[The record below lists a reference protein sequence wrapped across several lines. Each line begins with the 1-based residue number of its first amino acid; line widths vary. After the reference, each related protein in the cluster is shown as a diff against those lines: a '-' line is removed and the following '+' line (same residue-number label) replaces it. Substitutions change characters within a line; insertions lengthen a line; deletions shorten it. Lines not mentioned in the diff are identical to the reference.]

1 MPRRSAGPRLYL
13 DPGRD
18 QWAVRDGQRFV
29 RTGCAASDTAG
40 AEKFLAE
47 YIARKHKPKPGPDP
61 LIVDVLNAYATEHAP
76 HTRSVA
82 TIVHTVGNLAKWWND
97 KRWSGINARN
107 CRAYAKDR
115 PQSAARR
122 DLETLRAAT
131 RHWKR
136 EHGQNLTVPSV
147 VLPKKEDPR
156 ERWLTRSEAARLLWA
171 ARRVEHL
178 KRFILIGLYT
188 GSRSGA
194 ILALRWDW
202 VDLEHGIMRRRGA
215 GETET
220 NKRRPPVRLGARILH
235 HLRRWRRNDGR
246 GHDHVVS
253 YEGRRVTKLRRSWAG
268 AVRRA
273 GLDTGVTPHTLR
285 HTRATWLMRNGADM
299 WKAAGALGMS
309 VKTLER
315 TYGHHHPD
323 FQAEVAD
330 L

>member
-1 MPRRSAGPRLYL
+1 MPRRAKGARLYL
-13 DPGRD
+13 DPTRKE
-18 QWAVRDGQRFV
+18 WVIRDGGRFI
-29 RTGCAASDTAG
+29 RTGRRKGDRG
-40 AEKFLAE
+40 NAEKDLGE
-47 YIARKHKPKPGPDP
+47 YIGRKHQPTPSASPFID
-61 LIVDVLNAYATEHAP
+61 DVLAAYGREHGP
-76 HTRSVA
+76 HTSRPRE
-82 TIVHTVGNLAKWWND
+82 LAGQIA
-97 KRWSGINARN
+97 RLLGYWSGKRVADVTARS
-107 CRAYAKDR
+107 CRSYAVDR
-115 PQSAARR
+115 TPAAARR
-122 DLETLRAAT
+122 DLEVLRAAL
-131 RHWKR
+131 RYWHR
-136 EHGQNLTVPSV
+136 EYGPLSSVPSV
-147 VLPKKEDPR
+147 VLPAKSEPR